1 MILTV
6 GLWILVV
13 VTGGNRVVIVVVVFS
28 LSLSLSLSLC
38 CVVVAK
44 VEWWLWPVV
53 GVALAV
59 ADGRGGWCSVCIFW
73 VVKYIILL

>member
-13 VTGGNRVVIVVVVFS
+13 VTGGNRVVIVVVV
-28 LSLSLSLSLC
+28 SLSLSLC

-59 ADGRGGWCSVCIFW
+59 ADGRGGWCCVCIFW
-73 VVKYIILL
+73 VVRYIILL